1 MISVHVKKVFTERL
15 CEKII
20 SFHSNWAED
29 NGYID
34 VKKND
39 TNIRDCKIYKPLPIE
54 NTNTS
59 WIENEI
65 IKNIFIV
72 NNNIYNFNLS
82 GDFQFH
88 LLRYD
93 LGGHYKTHIDIGN
106 QGISSTR
113 KISFTL
119 LLNDSFE
126 GGNLNFVGHN
136 EENLDLNIGDM
147 VIFPSYL
154 PHKIKPITSGVRWA
168 FVGWALGEKHFV

>member
-1 MISVHVKKVFTERL
+1 MILVCIKKIFTERL

-20 SFHSNWAED
+20 SFHSDWAED

-39 TNIRDCKIYKPLPIE
+39 PNIRDCKIYKPLPIE

-59 WIENEI
+59 WIQNEI

-72 NNNIYNFNLS
+72 NNDIYNFNLS
-82 GDFQFH
+82 EDFKFH

-106 QGISSTR
+106 QGI
-113 KISFTL
+113 
-119 LLNDSFE
+119 
-126 GGNLNFVGHN
+126 
-136 EENLDLNIGDM
+136 
-147 VIFPSYL
+147 
-154 PHKIKPITSGVRWA
+154 
-168 FVGWALGEKHFV
+168 